1 MIVGPIV
8 PTPNTVVV
16 VGPVVLAPETVVVG
30 ASDVVPPGDVVVGAS
45 VVEVVDSVVVVAGV
59 VVVVVASV
67 VVVSGCVVVVDSVV
81 VGATC
86 GTVVD
91 DVVGEVLLVVE
102 VLLVIEVLLLVEVP
116 GVGAGPGRRSTIGC
130 GDSKVV
136 GVGSEVA
143 GSVVVVLVEV
153 VIRTSELLGAM
164 RSGSRSS
171 VPSVRPPANRLI
183 ATMPTSARTTPLD
196 AATIADCW
204 RHHGAARGSYSSTS
218 SASVAQSAAIGA
230 SASSNGS
237 NQLALVGSGGGH
249 IPSSFISLLHPAG
262 APVHTRAG
270 VCGRHRSR
278 CSQTG
283 TLGR

>member
-1 MIVGPIV
+1 
-8 PTPNTVVV
+8 VVEV
-16 VGPVVLAPETVVVG
+16 V
-30 ASDVVPPGDVVVGAS
+30 AS

-59 VVVVVASV
+59 VVVVASV
-67 VVVSGCVVVVDSVV
+67 VVVSGCVVVVVDSVV
-81 VGATC
+81 VGASS

-91 DVVGEVLLVVE
+91 DVVVNELLVVVVLFVDVLLVAA
-102 VLLVIEVLLLVEVP
+102 VP

-130 GDSKVV
+130 GYSKVV

-153 VIRTSELLGAM
+153 VIRTSELLGGM

-218 SASVAQSAAIGA
+218 SVSVAQSAAIGA
-230 SASSNGS
+230 
-237 NQLALVGSGGGH
+237 
-249 IPSSFISLLHPAG
+249 
-262 APVHTRAG
+262 
-270 VCGRHRSR
+270 
-278 CSQTG
+278 
-283 TLGR
+283 

>member
-1 MIVGPIV
+1 VIVGPIM
-8 PTPNTVVV
+8 PTPNTVVIV
-16 VGPVVLAPETVVVG
+16 SPVVLAPETVVVG
-30 ASDVVPPGDVVVGAS
+30 ASDVVPPGDVVEI
-45 VVEVVDSVVVVAGV
+45 VVVVVASVVVVAGV

-86 GTVVD
+86 GTVV
-91 DVVGEVLLVVE
+91 GEVLLVV
-102 VLLVIEVLLLVEVP
+102 EVLLLVEVP

-130 GDSKVV
+130 GYSKVV

-183 ATMPTSARTTPLD
+183 ATVPTSARTTPLD

-218 SASVAQSAAIGA
+218 SVSVAQSAAIGA
-230 SASSNGS
+230 
-237 NQLALVGSGGGH
+237 
-249 IPSSFISLLHPAG
+249 
-262 APVHTRAG
+262 
-270 VCGRHRSR
+270 
-278 CSQTG
+278 
-283 TLGR
+283 

>member
-1 MIVGPIV
+1 MIVGVVIV
-8 PTPNTVVV
+8 GVVIAGPVVLTPDTVVV
-16 VGPVVLAPETVVVG
+16 VGGTVVVI
-30 ASDVVPPGDVVVGAS
+30 VVG
-45 VVEVVDSVVVVAGV
+45 GI
-59 VVVVVASV
+59 
-67 VVVSGCVVVVDSVV
+67 VVVVDSVV

-102 VLLVIEVLLLVEVP
+102 VLLLVEVP

-130 GDSKVV
+130 GYSKVV

-153 VIRTSELLGAM
+153 VVRTSELLGAM

-171 VPSVRPPANRLI
+171 VPSVWPPANRLI
-183 ATMPTSARTTPLD
+183 ATVPASARTTPLD

-218 SASVAQSAAIGA
+218 SASVAQSAAMGA
-230 SASSNGS
+230 SASSNVS

-249 IPSSFISLLHPAG
+249 IPRSFISLLHPAG

-270 VCGRHRSR
+270 VCGGHRCR
-278 CSQTG
+278 CSGTG
-283 TLGR
+283 TLGG